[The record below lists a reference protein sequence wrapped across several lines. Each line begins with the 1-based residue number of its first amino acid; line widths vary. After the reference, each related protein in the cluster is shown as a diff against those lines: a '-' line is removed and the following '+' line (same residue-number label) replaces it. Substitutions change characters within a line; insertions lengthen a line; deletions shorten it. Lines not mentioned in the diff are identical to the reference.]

1 MNDTL
6 VMILAG
12 GEGRRLYPLTKDRA
26 KPAVPFGGRYRIIDF
41 VINNFVNSGFYK
53 IKVLTQ
59 YKSDSLN
66 KHIVRG
72 WPLSPIV
79 NQYVDLVPA
88 QMRTGGEWY
97 TGTADAVYQNM
108 NAISDE
114 NPHFVCIF
122 GGDSVFKM
130 DISQMMKCHKKNLA
144 SLTISAIPVPLSEAH
159 KFGIMEVDEHWK
171 LTAFKEKPTGKVK
184 EMPGKP
190 GYALASM
197 GNYIFDNDILQ
208 KALSEDAK
216 DENSS
221 HDFGKDIIPKL
232 LREGYQVFVYDFSSN
247 THPGMSETE
256 QGYWRDVG
264 DVDAYWQANMDLLAY
279 EPEFNLYN
287 MQWPLRTY
295 NYNYPPARFVREEED
310 RTGMAIK
317 SLVSEGCVISGGKIT
332 RCVLSPNVRVN
343 SFAQVTDSILMEDV
357 QIGRNA
363 VIQKAIIDKVVKI
376 PDYAKIG
383 VDKEEDIK
391 RGFYV
396 SPNGVTVVPKGAKL
410 YV

>member
-12 GEGRRLYPLTKDRA
+12 GEGKRLYPLTKDRA

-41 VINNFVNSGFYK
+41 VINNFINSGFYK

-79 NQYVDLVPA
+79 NHYVDLVPA
-88 QMRTGGEWY
+88 QMRTGGGWY
-97 TGTADAVYQNM
+97 AGTADAVYQNM
-108 NAISDE
+108 NTIEDE
-114 NPHFVCIF
+114 NPQFVCIF

-130 DISQMMKCHKKNLA
+130 DISQMLKFHKKNRA
-144 SLTISAIPVPLSEAH
+144 ALTISAIPVPLSEAY
-159 KFGIMEVDEHWK
+159 KFGIMEVDEKWN
-171 LTAFKEKPTGKVK
+171 LIAFKEKPKGDVK
-184 EMPGKP
+184 PMPGNS
-190 GYALASM
+190 GMALASM
-197 GNYIFDNDILQ
+197 GNYIFDHDILE
-208 KALSEDAK
+208 KALNDDAADK
-216 DENSS
+216 NSS
-221 HDFGKDIIPKL
+221 HDFGNDIIPKL
-232 LREGYQVFVYDFSSN
+232 MYEKKVCVYDFSKN
-247 THPGMSETE
+247 YHPGMLDTE

-264 DVDAYWQANMDLLAY
+264 DVDAYWRANMDLLDVN
-279 EPEFNLYN
+279 PEFNLYN
-287 MQWPLRTY
+287 KDWPIRTY
-295 NYNYPPARFVREEED
+295 NYNYPPAKFVREEQD
-310 RTGMAIK
+310 RTGMAIN

-343 SFAQVTDSILMEDV
+343 SFSQVSDSILMEDV

-363 VIQKAIIDKVVKI
+363 VINKAIIDKVVKI
-376 PDYAKIG
+376 PDYARIG
-383 VDKEEDIK
+383 VDKDEDIR

-396 SPNGVTVVPKGAKL
+396 SPDGVTVVPKGAKID
-410 YV
+410 V